1 MTKLLFFE
9 NLFVNKTETYDS
21 KFKKDKFL
29 NAILNDFFS
38 RKITWMF
45 SDLRISDQIK
55 MYFIILRLLTD
66 IKEGSFLKKDF
77 IAFKKDHP

>member
-1 MTKLLFFE
+1 
-9 NLFVNKTETYDS
+9 
-21 KFKKDKFL
+21 
-29 NAILNDFFS
+29 
-38 RKITWMF
+38 MF